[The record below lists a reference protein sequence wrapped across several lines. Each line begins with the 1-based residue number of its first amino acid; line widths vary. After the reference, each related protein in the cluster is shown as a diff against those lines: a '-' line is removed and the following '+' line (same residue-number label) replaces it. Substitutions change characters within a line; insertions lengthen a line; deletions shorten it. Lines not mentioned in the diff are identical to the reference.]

1 MSQYEFKKY
10 KRNSESGIAELVKP
24 INLDTDWIEAVL
36 AGEFLARD
44 LINTPANDL
53 GPSELERSAKELAQ
67 EFNAKI
73 EVVSGDK

>member
-53 GPSELERSAKELAQ
+53 GLQSWKDLQKNWPRVQCK
-67 EFNAKI
+67 N
-73 EVVSGDK
+73 